1 MGKSSSNTLNHTLCE
16 VSCSSK
22 DLFYRITSKD
32 MGSNTCWPKND
43 LTRCGQELI
52 FAALTLTA
60 FLSRHP
66 LLRCTGP
73 TCPSPFALLSMCV
86 NYYLLRTL
94 AVVKTTAACVTW
106 WSWRFLV
113 IFTATAVSQTANDPP
128 PPLMQQAA
136 QHLLVMSFTANY
148 SYPTNWRS
156 DFVDSGKCEFW
167 QLSDHHRCT
176 IIPTKV
182 NSSGISS

>member
-128 PPLMQQAA
+128 PPWCSKPRSISLSWALQLITATLPTDDQT
-136 QHLLVMSFTANY
+136 LLIRAS
-148 SYPTNWRS
+148 
-156 DFVDSGKCEFW
+156 
-167 QLSDHHRCT
+167 
-176 IIPTKV
+176 V
-182 NSSGISS
+182 NSDS

>member
-16 VSCSSK
+16 VSCSWK

-113 IFTATAVSQTANDPP
+113 IFTATAVSQTANAPP
-128 PPLMQQAA
+128 PPPWCSKPRSISLSWALQLITATLPTDDQT
-136 QHLLVMSFTANY
+136 LLIRAS
-148 SYPTNWRS
+148 
-156 DFVDSGKCEFW
+156 
-167 QLSDHHRCT
+167 
-176 IIPTKV
+176 V
-182 NSSGISS
+182 NSDS